1 MRPHDYDPDDPRAP
15 LRYAFDVAG
24 SSIAYQGDR
33 PPGCADARPNVP
45 KIGDRS
51 PWGAVQGTKP
61 FLHPSASGDTL
72 ALDRVVFVSTASH
85 GGIWLAPDVAHAMP
99 VWAQRYASAWS
110 HGWGPQWYEE
120 DTAAP
125 LAMLAHPRLVEQS
138 PMLGR
143 GWREF
148 ADMFVKL
155 PSVARLP
162 ADTRDD
168 IELWLRSRGE
178 SYEQHMRELDAPSA
192 RVTP

>member
-1 MRPHDYDPDDPRAP
+1 MRPYDYDPDDPRAP

-24 SSIAYQGDR
+24 SSITYQGDR
-33 PPGCADARPNVP
+33 PAGLTDARYDAP
-45 KIGDRS
+45 KVGNRS
-51 PWGAVQGTKP
+51 PWGAVQGTRP
-61 FLHPSASGDTL
+61 FLFPSADLDSLT
-72 ALDRVVFVSTASH
+72 LDRVVFVSTARH

-99 VWAQRYASAWS
+99 GWAQRFASAWS

-125 LAMLAHPRLVEQS
+125 LAVLAHPRLVEQS

-148 ADMFVKL
+148 ADMFQKL
-155 PSVARLP
+155 PTIARLP
-162 ADTRDD
+162 ADARDQ
-168 IELWLRSRGE
+168 IEEWLRSRGE

-192 RVTP
+192 RATP